1 MSLPEETPTK
11 HYNERKTMNN
21 EDTKI
26 QPQAGTNIFTVVGV
40 VFIIL
45 KLTGVIDWSWWWV
58 LSPFWILVALSIILI
73 GITALLLPFLKPN
86 KYR

>member
-1 MSLPEETPTK
+1 
-11 HYNERKTMNN
+11 MNN

-26 QPQAGTNIFTVVGV
+26 QPRAGTNIFTVVGV

-58 LSPFWILVALSIILI
+58 LSPFWILAALSIILI